1 MIEYTLFIFACLWAF
16 FFIKLK
22 QNFSKKT
29 NFILTIFVIKI
40 SYITLIYSIFFGI
53 SNFGLKKTFISLFVT
68 FISIEILFFLGKK
81 YLSSKNQLLDKV
93 IKIKNFVEYAII
105 GAFTIYIINKFYYFL
120 LVFKKF

>member
-53 SNFGLKKTFISLFVT
+53 SNFGLKKTFISLFVI

-93 IKIKNFVEYAII
+93 NKIKNFVEYAII
-105 GAFTIYIINKFYYFL
+105 GAFTLYIINKFY
-120 LVFKKF
+120 

>member
-68 FISIEILFFLGKK
+68 FILIEILFFLGKK

-105 GAFTIYIINKFYYFL
+105 GAFTIYIINKFY
-120 LVFKKF
+120 

>member
-22 QNFSKKT
+22 ENFSKKT

-53 SNFGLKKTFISLFVT
+53 SNFGLKKTFISLIVT
-68 FISIEILFFLGKK
+68 FILIEILFFIGKE
-81 YLSSKNQLLDKV
+81 YLYNKNQLLDKV

-105 GAFTIYIINKFYYFL
+105 GTFTIYILNKFY
-120 LVFKKF
+120 

>member
-1 MIEYTLFIFACLWAF
+1 MIEYTLFVFACLWAF

-81 YLSSKNQLLDKV
+81 YLSSKNQLLVKV
-93 IKIKNFVEYAII
+93 NKIKNFVEYAII
-105 GAFTIYIINKFYYFL
+105 GAFTIYIINKFY
-120 LVFKKF
+120 

>member
-81 YLSSKNQLLDKV
+81 YLSSTNFILTIFV
-93 IKIKNFVEYAII
+93 IKISYIKTNFFFI
-105 GAFTIYIINKFYYFL
+105 
-120 LVFKKF
+120 LV

>member
-29 NFILTIFVIKI
+29 NFILIRGSIFVIKI

-53 SNFGLKKTFISLFVT
+53 SNFGLKKTFISLFVI

-120 LVFKKF
+120 L